1 MHNDIMAAG
10 SKDSPPM
17 LAMGNMLNPP
27 IPEHIVQETYENT
40 LPENRAYIDAEAEA
54 IHMIFSGI
62 RDETYSI
69 VDACKA
75 TQEMCR
81 AIERLQNKNVDS
93 STRTGNDRYIG
104 QFGNKWTVTVAGAR
118 ETVKDYSY
126 HKERMMLCKQEEK
139 GVPLSVERSDWLQDT
154 DEESDEQE
162 LEAHY
167 MCGYIKNHK
176 RIVKNR
182 QARTRESEEYKKKPK
197 N

>member
-81 AIERLQNKNVDS
+81 AIERLQYS
-93 STRTGNDRYIG
+93 SGSTDWVIVFQLQG
-104 QFGNKWTVTVAGAR
+104 
-118 ETVKDYSY
+118 
-126 HKERMMLCKQEEK
+126 EEK